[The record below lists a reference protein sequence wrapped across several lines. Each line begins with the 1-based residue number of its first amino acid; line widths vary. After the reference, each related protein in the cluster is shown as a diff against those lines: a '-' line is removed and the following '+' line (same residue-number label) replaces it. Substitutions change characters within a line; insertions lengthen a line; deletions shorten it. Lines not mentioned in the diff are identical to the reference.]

1 MASPTLSVLGASVAR
16 GRSFNPG
23 EESPGRDN
31 VVIVS
36 DALWKDR
43 FGGDPSALGRVIR
56 LNGVDREIVG
66 VMPASFSYPSAR
78 VQLWVHMRLDPT
90 NFLEYLGSEFIP
102 LIARLRPAATLPSAQ
117 SEVRN
122 LMSRFRGTFPY
133 PMARDFNADATA
145 IPLQQDIV
153 GDVRGKLIILLSSV
167 ALVLF
172 IACAN
177 VASLLLSRATTRRK
191 EMALRAALGAG
202 RLRVIRQLL
211 TESVGLALTG
221 AALGILLATV
231 ALSVFKSVLP
241 SSLPGAARPVERR
254 IRGGVCV
261 RHQDPHELP
270 RQCRFRVLLRHGYRP
285 RNMSQHDEHSLAGE
299 PDHLR
304 RGGAYPGPADQC
316 RPADE
321 KSLQAVRHE
330 PGI

>member
-1 MASPTLSVLGASVAR
+1 M
-16 GRSFNPG
+16 
-23 EESPGRDN
+23 
-31 VVIVS
+31 IVS

-43 FGGDPSALGRVIR
+43 FGGDPSALGRVVR

-78 VQLWVHMRLDPT
+78 VQLWVPMRLDPS
-90 NFLEYLGSEFIP
+90 NFLEYWGSEFIP
-102 LIARLRPAATLPSAQ
+102 LIARLRPAATPPSAQ

-177 VASLLLSRATTRRK
+177 VASLLLSRATTRRR

-241 SSLPGAARPVERR
+241 SSLPGLAEAAIDWQILAAVTALALCTGLASGIAPALSASHVDIAETIKTGQPALHLGLLDRR
-254 IRGGVCV
+254 
-261 RHQDPHELP
+261 EK
-270 RQCRFRVLLRHGYRP
+270 
-285 RNMSQHDEHSLAGE
+285 S
-299 PDHLR
+299 DHLR
-304 RGGAYPGPADQC
+304 RSGAHPGPAGQR
-316 RPADE
+316 RPSAE
-321 KSLQAVRHE
+321 KSLQTVGHE
-330 PGI
+330 PGL